1 MNATLLIIKTEFG
14 YRNEEE
20 WKQMRYNRHI
30 HIDYCRSEDPSACS
44 GTDIQHIT
52 SDLHPNP
59 DRAKDFTSHAL
70 HWRRK
75 GDLCLIRL
83 RRVLY

>member
-1 MNATLLIIKTEFG
+1 MICRNMN
-14 YRNEEE
+14 R
-20 WKQMRYNRHI
+20 QI

-75 GDLCLIRL
+75 GDLCLTRL
-83 RRVLY
+83 RRVYINVDYAVGFKGKHLASYLI